1 MKIFS
6 NQKQAVVSRNSFKK
20 KNQTSKGLGKLLSS
34 RSPLIGKGQGWL
46 GPVSRLRPRAGIVL
60 SQGAAATGNNA

>member
-6 NQKQAVVSRNSFKK
+6 NQKQVMVSHNSLK
-20 KNQTSKGLGKLLSS
+20 KNQTRKGLGKLLSS

-46 GPVSRLRPRAGIVL
+46 GPVSRLRPGAGIVL
-60 SQGAAATGNNA
+60 SQGAAPTGNNA